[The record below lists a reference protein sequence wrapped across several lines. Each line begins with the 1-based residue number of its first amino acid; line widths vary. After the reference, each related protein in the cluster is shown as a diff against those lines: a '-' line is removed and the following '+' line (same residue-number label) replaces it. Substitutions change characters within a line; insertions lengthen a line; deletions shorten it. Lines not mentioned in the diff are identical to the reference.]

1 MLDNI
6 ESLVRT
12 GYEEEVE
19 EIQSLIGDFQA
30 VFYQDPVIINVYR
43 HELTQ

>member
-6 ESLVRT
+6 ESLVKT

-19 EIQSLIGDFQA
+19 EVQTLIADFHA